1 VKEYPEAGHGFI
13 NDHDGAGDKTPLLL
27 AVLGKLSPGAGYH
40 EASAQDARR
49 RIVAFFDAHL
59 KA

>member
-1 VKEYPEAGHGFI
+1 M
-13 NDHDGAGDKTPLLL
+13 PLLF
-27 AVLGKLSPGAGYH
+27 AVSARLSPGLGYH

-49 RIVAFFDAHL
+49 RIIAFFDAHL

>member
-1 VKEYPEAGHGFI
+1 M
-13 NDHDGAGDKTPLLL
+13 
-27 AVLGKLSPGAGYH
+27 GYH

-49 RIVAFFDAHL
+49 RIIAFFDAHL

>member
-1 VKEYPEAGHGFI
+1 MCGAGHGFI
-13 NDHDGAGDKTPLLL
+13 NDHDGAGDKWPLLFG
-27 AVLGKLSPGAGYH
+27 VFVRLSPGLGYH

-49 RIVAFFDAHL
+49 RIIAFFDAHL